1 MHYAYFLF
9 DPPELAKHI
18 LDLTQVRQTASEI
31 LFVINRSLCHTEFG
45 ERRREYVCVYL
56 LYGLREGHLLFCL
69 GDLSGLLE

>member
-31 LFVINRSLCHTEFG
+31 LFVINHSL
-45 ERRREYVCVYL
+45 CVYL

-69 GDLSGLLE
+69 GDLSGL